1 MLRRV
6 EAIPGVTAAGYTTFL
21 PLTNHGGT
29 SGFLVE
35 DAPPPPPGHDPDANH
50 RVVSAGYF
58 RAVGMRLI
66 AGRYFDDR
74 DTPNSQPVAIVNEA
88 SAREFWPGR
97 DPLGHRF
104 RLDDDK
110 QPWLTV
116 VGIVADV
123 KQMGV
128 DVAGRAENYYPVTQ
142 PFAAVGYFIPRDL
155 AVRVKGDPLDYAT
168 ALRQAVWSVDANQP
182 IADVQPLSDL
192 VAKELS
198 VQRAQLWMLGA
209 FAGLALL
216 LAAVGLYGLLA
227 HLVAQRTRDIGIRM
241 ALGAS
246 RAQVLRW
253 ILRQGLEPVAGGL
266 ASGTV
271 GALLLTQSMRKLL
284 YDVSPADPAT
294 LVLVALTLLLVAA
307 VACYGPARRAA
318 TIDPMQALVR

>member
-1 MLRRV
+1 
-6 EAIPGVTAAGYTTFL
+6 
-21 PLTNHGGT
+21 
-29 SGFLVE
+29 
-35 DAPPPPPGHDPDANH
+35 
-50 RVVSAGYF
+50 
-58 RAVGMRLI
+58 
-66 AGRYFDDR
+66 
-74 DTPNSQPVAIVNEA
+74 
-88 SAREFWPGR
+88 
-97 DPLGHRF
+97 
-104 RLDDDK
+104 
-110 QPWLTV
+110 
-116 VGIVADV
+116 
-123 KQMGV
+123 
-128 DVAGRAENYYPVTQ
+128 
-142 PFAAVGYFIPRDL
+142 VGYFNPRDL

-198 VQRAQLWMLGA
+198 VQRAQLWLLGA

-216 LAAVGLYGLLA
+216 LAAIGLYGLLA

-253 ILRQGLEPVAGGL
+253 ILRQGLEPVAAGL

-294 LVLVALTLLLVAA
+294 LVLVALVLLLVAA

>member
-1 MLRRV
+1 M
-6 EAIPGVTAAGYTTFL
+6 
-21 PLTNHGGT
+21 
-29 SGFLVE
+29 
-35 DAPPPPPGHDPDANH
+35 
-50 RVVSAGYF
+50 
-58 RAVGMRLI
+58 
-66 AGRYFDDR
+66 
-74 DTPNSQPVAIVNEA
+74 AIVNEA

-104 RLDDDK
+104 RLDDEK

-128 DVAGRAENYYPVTQ
+128 DIAGRAENYYPITQ
-142 PFAAVGYFIPRDL
+142 PFAAVGYFNPRDL

-182 IADVQPLSDL
+182 IAAVQPLSDL

-216 LAAVGLYGLLA
+216 LAAIGLYGLLA

-246 RAQVLRW
+246 RGQVLRW
-253 ILRQGLEPVAGGL
+253 ILRQGLEPVAAGL

-271 GALLLTQSMRKLL
+271 GALLLTQSMRNLL

-294 LVLVALTLLLVAA
+294 LVLVALALFGGSGCRVLRP
-307 VACYGPARRAA
+307 GKARSDHRSHESARTIGLWPVDRAEGA
-318 TIDPMQALVR
+318 GFSEPFQPSRWNCL